1 MKSDVLSKI
10 KAEYNTF
17 SKGQKK
23 ISDFLLDHYEA
34 ACYLTAAKIGETVG
48 VSESTVVRFASEL
61 GFEGFPEFQ
70 KNLQEVVKN
79 RLNNIQRMQVSADR
93 IGDNIL
99 ENILTRDIDRIRQ
112 TLLEVSNE
120 SFNNAVDAIANAKN
134 VYIIGT
140 RSSSALA
147 DFLSYYLGLL
157 SENVHLVQNTNSSG
171 LYEQLFRISE
181 DDILIGISFPRY
193 SNTTVKALR
202 FAHDNGAKTL
212 AITDSTYSPLT
223 EYATNVLL
231 AHSDML
237 SFVDSL
243 VAPLSMLNALIV
255 AVSERKQAQTAKTF
269 EILESIWDKYEV
281 YQKSEDKQN
290 DE

>member
-140 RSSSALA
+140 
-147 DFLSYYLGLL
+147 
-157 SENVHLVQNTNSSG
+157 
-171 LYEQLFRISE
+171 
-181 DDILIGISFPRY
+181 
-193 SNTTVKALR
+193 
-202 FAHDNGAKTL
+202 
-212 AITDSTYSPLT
+212 
-223 EYATNVLL
+223 
-231 AHSDML
+231 
-237 SFVDSL
+237 
-243 VAPLSMLNALIV
+243 
-255 AVSERKQAQTAKTF
+255 
-269 EILESIWDKYEV
+269 
-281 YQKSEDKQN
+281 
-290 DE
+290 

>member
-1 MKSDVLSKI
+1 MKSDVLTRI
-10 KAEYNTF
+10 KTEYNTF

-23 ISDFLLDHYEA
+23 ISDFILMHYED

-70 KNLQEVVKN
+70 KDLKEIVKN
-79 RLNNIQRMQVSADR
+79 RLNNIQRMQVSADK
-93 IGDNIL
+93 ISGNIL
-99 ENILTRDIDRIRQ
+99 ENVLTRDIDRIRQ
-112 TLLEVSNE
+112 TLSEVSE
-120 SFNNAVDAIANAKN
+120 DSFNNAVDAIVDAKN

-147 DFLSYYLGLL
+147 DFLSYYLGLIF
-157 SENVHLVQNTNSSG
+157 ENVHLVQNTNSNG
-171 LYEQLFRISE
+171 LYEQLFRINKN
-181 DDILIGISFPRY
+181 DILIGISFPRY

-255 AVSERKQAQTAKTF
+255 AVSERKQTETAKTF
-269 EILESIWDKYEV
+269 EILENIWDKYEV
-281 YQKSEDKQN
+281 YQKTEDKNN
-290 DE
+290 D